1 MAKKKQVATY
11 VSENQGESH
20 ERPALKRLIAE
31 AAKKSREFDTVK
43 IDNISVLG
51 TPDEAQNAIAR
62 FRELG
67 IEVIAMVGGT
77 GPYGWE
83 GPPSRTMKWLAEHPC
98 HAQNRH
104 EKEDRKEFSALLKMD
119 DVVRM
124 VIAPMAVVEI
134 FKTRHPIPWET
145 RRDLR
150 WPSEDNLYIEF
161 ANAIVMD
168 PLEDGDLDK
177 VMHGIIVARGENPRK
192 VMTIMTIGGCMTLVR
207 SWVDL
212 EHGTAAWGDP
222 MRGRH
227 PEEDENGKAV
237 GSALAGLAAL
247 IGRPD
252 TKITKIPAAG
262 DENKTSAWLLI
273 EPK

>member
-1 MAKKKQVATY
+1 
-11 VSENQGESH
+11 
-20 ERPALKRLIAE
+20 
-31 AAKKSREFDTVK
+31 
-43 IDNISVLG
+43 
-51 TPDEAQNAIAR
+51 
-62 FRELG
+62 
-67 IEVIAMVGGT
+67 
-77 GPYGWE
+77 
-83 GPPSRTMKWLAEHPC
+83 
-98 HAQNRH
+98 
-104 EKEDRKEFSALLKMD
+104 
-119 DVVRM
+119 
-124 VIAPMAVVEI
+124 
-134 FKTRHPIPWET
+134 
-145 RRDLR
+145 
-150 WPSEDNLYIEF
+150 
-161 ANAIVMD
+161 
-168 PLEDGDLDK
+168 
-177 VMHGIIVARGENPRK
+177 
-192 VMTIMTIGGCMTLVR
+192 MTIMTIGGCMTLVR

>member
-104 EKEDRKEFSALLKMD
+104 EKEDRKEFSALLEMD
-119 DVVRM
+119 DTARM
-124 VIAPMAVVEI
+124 VIGSTAVAKIFEDQTSNPMGNQERSPVAVRGQPLHRVRQCN
-134 FKTRHPIPWET
+134 RHGP
-145 RRDLR
+145 
-150 WPSEDNLYIEF
+150 
-161 ANAIVMD
+161 V
-168 PLEDGDLDK
+168 G
-177 VMHGIIVARGENPRK
+177 GRK
-192 VMTIMTIGGCMTLVR
+192 
-207 SWVDL
+207 
-212 EHGTAAWGDP
+212 P
-222 MRGRH
+222 
-227 PEEDENGKAV
+227 
-237 GSALAGLAAL
+237 
-247 IGRPD
+247 
-252 TKITKIPAAG
+252 
-262 DENKTSAWLLI
+262 
-273 EPK
+273 